1 MTNKMKKIFI
11 LTPLIILLCL
21 FGFYFLFPGVMFD
34 LLITAERSAAGLK
47 QHSIYVKGS
56 RIEYL
61 EGGKGDALVLLHG
74 FGANKDNWTRF
85 GKHLTSHFRVIAPD
99 LPGFGESSPDP
110 DGDYTIRVQTERIK
124 AFIRALGIKS
134 LHLGGSSMGGNIA
147 GAYASRYPK
156 DLKSL
161 LLIAPGGIVSSEP
174 SEMFRR
180 LKEGKTNPLVAASIE
195 DYERLLDFIF
205 VKRPFIPRAIKK
217 YLIQEAIEHQSL
229 NRKIFKQLRSS
240 VDDPPLEDMLKGL
253 PVPTLIIW
261 GLQDRVLHVS
271 GAKILET
278 IMPKAKAEVM
288 DAVGHLP
295 MIEKPEETAA
305 LYLSFLEQREP
316 GLR

>member
-1 MTNKMKKIFI
+1 MKRKMKKILI

-21 FGFYFLFPGVMFD
+21 VGVYFLFPGVMFD
-34 LLITAERSAAGLK
+34 LLKKSERSAAGLE
-47 QHSIYVKGS
+47 QHSINVNGL

-61 EGGKGDALVLLHG
+61 EGGKGDTLVLIHG

-85 GKHLTSHFRVIAPD
+85 AKHLTSHFRVIAPD
-99 LPGFGESSPDP
+99 LPGFGESSLAP
-110 DGDYTIRVQTERIK
+110 DGVYTIRVQAERLK
-124 AFIRALGIKS
+124 AFVQTLGIKS
-134 LHLGGSSMGGNIA
+134 LHLGGNSMGGNIA
-147 GAYASRYPK
+147 GAYASLYPE

-180 LKEGKTNPLVAASIE
+180 LKDGKPNPLVAESIE
-195 DYERLLDFIF
+195 DYERLLDFVF

-240 VDDPPLEDMLKGL
+240 VDDPPLETMLKDL
-253 PVPTLIIW
+253 PVPTLIVW
-261 GLQDRVLHVS
+261 GEQDRVLHVS
-271 GAKILET
+271 GAKILEAV
-278 IMPKAKAEVM
+278 MPNAKTEIM

-295 MIEKPEETAA
+295 MIEKPEETAG
-305 LYLSFLEQREP
+305 LYLGFIEQTP
-316 GLR
+316 

>member
-21 FGFYFLFPGVMFD
+21 FGVYFLFPGVMFD

-47 QHSIYVKGS
+47 QHSIYVKGL

-61 EGGKGDALVLLHG
+61 EGGKGDALMLLHG

-110 DGDYTIRVQTERIK
+110 EGDYTIRIQTERIK

-174 SEMFRR
+174 SEMFRL
-180 LKEGKTNPLVAASIE
+180 LKEGKPNPLVAASIK

-217 YLIQEAIEHQSL
+217 YLIQEAMEHQSL

-240 VDDPPLEDMLKGL
+240 VDDPPLEAMLKGL

-261 GLQDRVLHVS
+261 GVQDRVLHVS
-271 GAKILET
+271 GAKILEA

-295 MIEKPEETAA
+295 MIEKPQETAA

>member
-1 MTNKMKKIFI
+1 MKKIFI
-11 LTPLIILLCL
+11 LIPLIILPCL
-21 FGFYFLFPGVMFD
+21 VGVCFLFPGVMFD
-34 LLITAERSAAGLK
+34 LLKTAERSAAGLK
-47 QHSIYVKGS
+47 QHSIYVKGL

-85 GKHLTSHFRVIAPD
+85 AKHLTSHFRVIAPD
-99 LPGFGESSPDP
+99 LPGFGESSLAP
-110 DGDYTIRVQTERIK
+110 DGDYTIRVQAERLK
-124 AFIRALGIKS
+124 AFLRALGIKS
-134 LHLGGSSMGGNIA
+134 LHLGGNSMGGNIA
-147 GAYASRYPK
+147 GVYASRYSK

-174 SEMFRR
+174 SEMFLL
-180 LKEGKTNPLVAASIE
+180 LKDGKPNPLVAESIE
-195 DYERLLDFIF
+195 DYERLLDFVF

-240 VDDPPLEDMLKGL
+240 VDAPPLEAMLKGL
-253 PVPTLIIW
+253 PVPTLIVW

-271 GAKILET
+271 GAMILEAV
-278 IMPKAKAEVM
+278 MPKAKTEVM
-288 DAVGHLP
+288 NAVGHLP

-305 LYLSFLEQREP
+305 LYLSFLDQREP